1 MTSILDTGDTH
12 RPGLAIDQWNPSA
25 TVIHVV
31 ANPPAD
37 LMLEPVLHEADNQRS
52 RPLGEWLTTFHL
64 AAVVL
69 DPFTNESSWVLES
82 AARIL
87 RAFSGSAARACLVVT
102 ASAQEA
108 QEFLGP
114 MTREFLVFADPD
126 RSFVR
131 ALGLESLP
139 AFAFI
144 RSDGTVPAAA
154 QGWSPIEWRAVAK
167 TIASTSAWTA
177 PSIPAPGDPAPF
189 AGTPAL
195 G

>member
-1 MTSILDTGDTH
+1 
-12 RPGLAIDQWNPSA
+12 
-25 TVIHVV
+25 
-31 ANPPAD
+31 
-37 LMLEPVLHEADNQRS
+37 MLVPLLHGNDEQPS

-69 DPFTNESSWVLES
+69 DPYTNESSWVLQA

-102 ASAQEA
+102 AESGDTEQY
-108 QEFLGP
+108 LGP
-114 MTREFLVFADPD
+114 LSREFLTFADP
-126 RSFVR
+126 RRTVVR
-131 ALGLESLP
+131 ALGLDSLP
-139 AFAFI
+139 AFVFI

-154 QGWSPIEWRAVAK
+154 QGWSPVEWRAVAK
-167 TIASTSAWTA
+167 TIAATSAWTA
-177 PSIPAPGDPAPF
+177 PTIPAPGDPAPF

>member
-1 MTSILDTGDTH
+1 M
-12 RPGLAIDQWNPSA
+12 
-25 TVIHVV
+25 V

-37 LMLEPVLHEADNQRS
+37 LVLEPVLHGSDNQRS

-69 DPFTNESSWVLES
+69 DPYTNESSWILES

-87 RAFSGSAARACLVVT
+87 RAFSGSAARACLIVT
-102 ASAQEA
+102 ATTEEVQEY
-108 QEFLGP
+108 LGP
-114 MTREFLVFADPD
+114 MGREFLVFADSD
-126 RSFVR
+126 RAAVR

-139 AFAFI
+139 AFVFI

-154 QGWSPIEWRAVAK
+154 QGWSPVEWRSVAK
-167 TIASTSAWTA
+167 TIASTTAWTA
-177 PSIPAPGDPAPF
+177 PTIPAPGDPAPF